1 MDCFNSTGA
10 TANMG
15 VSVDNGFPQTLEGIP
30 NISQPENITM
40 ATNAESLELTRF
52 YVQKILVPVI
62 TTAGLLGNIISSC
75 VLTRKSMISSTNCYL
90 TALAVF
96 DTMYIVFSFT
106 LSLKHYHWV
115 RESHVYVYWYVYSR
129 VFADIS
135 SNVSVFLTVTFTL
148 ERYVGVCHPMKGRV
162 LCTPRRANYIIVG
175 VVIFAF
181 ICTTPEFFEWRI
193 VEVIVDN
200 VTSADVQNTEL
211 GQSSSYQVGYFL
223 FLVSTFTLL
232 PLGLLCVF
240 NGILVHSV
248 IVATRVRKKMA
259 YISVA
264 REPRRQQEQ
273 LKITMMLISVV
284 AVFLVCQFPNASLMV
299 YTTYID
305 MADVTMTAYDRNNLR
320 IAGNVVNL
328 LILINASCNCVLYS
342 VMSSKFRRVFL
353 RAFCKFIPKYNTQY
367 TRTESYFHSLTLR
380 SQRSPSR
387 YLNTSLR
394 LNNNSIRNGYIK
406 RRTFR
411 REYSSDESTT
421 SAYCRREM
429 MLHRNGSISLR
440 AMNGSTC
447 RLSDSEETSGEHD
460 IKLQLIGSEFNGY
473 NEYNGSRDSMSHV

>member
-1 MDCFNSTGA
+1 MDCFNTTGI
-10 TANMG
+10 TAKI
-15 VSVDNGFPQTLEGIP
+15 SLPVDGFPEGSESAL
-30 NISQPENITM
+30 NVSDSDNMTVE
-40 ATNAESLELTRF
+40 TNAESLELTRF
-52 YVQKILVPVI
+52 YVQKLLVPVI

-96 DTMYIVFSFT
+96 DTMYILFSFT
-106 LSLKHYHWV
+106 LSLKHYQWV
-115 RESHVYVYWYVYSR
+115 RESNVYVYWYMYSR

-162 LCTPRRANYIIVG
+162 LCTPRRANYIILF
-175 VVIFAF
+175 VVVFAF
-181 ICTTPEFFEWRI
+181 ICTTPEFFEWKI
-193 VEVIVDN
+193 VEVTADN
-200 VTSADVQNTEL
+200 VTSPDVKNTAL
-211 GQSSSYQVGYFL
+211 GQSSSYQVGYYL

-232 PLGLLCVF
+232 PLILLCIF

-284 AVFLVCQFPNASLMV
+284 AVFLICQFPNASLMV

-305 MADVTMTAYDRNNLR
+305 MAEVTMTAYDRNNVR

-387 YLNTSLR
+387 YLNTSLHM
-394 LNNNSIRNGYIK
+394 NNNSIRNGYIK
-406 RRTFR
+406 RRPFR
-411 REYSSDESTT
+411 REYSSDESST
-421 SAYCRREM
+421 SAFCRREM

-447 RLSDSEETSGEHD
+447 RLSDSDETSGEHD
-460 IKLQLIGSEFNGY
+460 IKLQLIGTELNVYNGY
-473 NEYNGSRDSMSHV
+473 NDNDNSMSHV